1 MRARVPSRKTGIGSS
16 SPSERGK
23 ARRGP
28 THVPGNAAEVASAL
42 EGLELS
48 PTKSRGQSFLTDPF
62 VADAEAAL
70 VGTAP
75 GQPVLEVGGGL
86 GVLTRALLRRD
97 IGPLT
102 VIEKEPRLAAF
113 LRYHFGDRIVVVEG
127 DALVEPI
134 PKVRAVVG
142 NLPFSIA
149 TQLLMR
155 WFQESVPRV
164 VALVQKEVGD
174 RLAAGPGSKTY
185 GRISILAAFYG
196 TVECHQSV
204 PAAAFYPVPSVAG
217 RIVAFERRRGPSPV
231 HSLPT
236 LEALLDTLF
245 ASRRKQLGNLLPRA
259 LAQLHEPRLAAEVAH
274 RAEWPSE
281 WERLRPESL
290 APAAYFRLVNTL
302 GERDGPPRI
311 PLERHL

>member
-1 MRARVPSRKTGIGSS
+1 MDTRNTRATRNRASS
-16 SPSERGK
+16 SAAARGK
-23 ARRGP
+23 IRRGP
-28 THVPGNAAEVASAL
+28 THVPGNSAEVASAL

-75 GQPVLEVGGGL
+75 GEPVLEVGGGL
-86 GVLTRALLRRD
+86 GVLTQALLRRR

-102 VIEKEPRLAAF
+102 VIEREPRLAAF
-113 LRYHFGDRIVVVEG
+113 LRYHFGDRIQVVEA

-134 PKVRAVVG
+134 PSVRAIVG

-149 TQLLMR
+149 TPLLLR
-155 WFQESVPRV
+155 WFQGAVPRV

-185 GRISILAAFYG
+185 GRISILAALYG
-196 TVECHQSV
+196 TLESHQSV
-204 PAAAFYPVPSVAG
+204 PASAFYPVPKVDG
-217 RIVAFERRRGPSPV
+217 RLVVFDRRPGPLPV
-231 HSLPT
+231 SSLPT
-236 LEALLDTLF
+236 LESLLNTLF
-245 ASRRKQLGNLLPRA
+245 SSRRKQLGNLLPRA
-259 LAQLHEPRLAAEVAH
+259 LSRLHSARPATELAA
-274 RAEWPSE
+274 RAEWPTA

-290 APAAYFRLVNTL
+290 APEAYFRLVGAL
-302 GERDGPPRI
+302 GDPD
-311 PLERHL
+311 

>member
-1 MRARVPSRKTGIGSS
+1 VPRTSTVSS
-16 SPSERGK
+16 SRPDRGK

-42 EGLELS
+42 EGLELT

-70 VGTAP
+70 VGTPP
-75 GQPVLEVGGGL
+75 GEPVLEVGGGL
-86 GVLTRALLRRD
+86 GILTRALLRRD

-113 LRYHFGDRIVVVEG
+113 LRYHFGDRIHVVEG
-127 DALVEPI
+127 DALVEPT
-134 PKVRAVVG
+134 PPVRAVVG

-149 TQLLMR
+149 TPLLLR
-155 WFQESVPRV
+155 WFEEGVPRV

-174 RLAAGPGSKTY
+174 RIAAGPGSKTY
-185 GRISILAAFYG
+185 GRISILAALYG

-204 PAAAFYPVPSVAG
+204 PASAFYPVPTVDG
-217 RIVAFERRRGPSPV
+217 RLVVFDRRRGKLPVPSR
-231 HSLPT
+231 SM
-236 LEALLDTLF
+236 LESVLDTLF

-259 LAQLHEPRLAAEVAH
+259 LAKLHEPRPASELTR
-274 RAEWPSE
+274 RADWPTE
-281 WERLRPESL
+281 WEHLRPESL
-290 APAAYFRLVNTL
+290 APDAYFRLVRIL
-302 GERDGPPRI
+302 GEQG
-311 PLERHL
+311 

>member
-1 MRARVPSRKTGIGSS
+1 MPRTSTGSS
-16 SPSERGK
+16 SLRDRGK
-23 ARRGP
+23 SHRGP

-48 PTKSRGQSFLTDPF
+48 PTRSRGQSFLTDPF

-70 VGTAP
+70 VGTGP
-75 GQPVLEVGGGL
+75 GEPVLEVGGGL
-86 GVLTRALLRRD
+86 GILTRALLRRD

-113 LRYHFGDRIVVVEG
+113 LRYHFGDRVRVVEG
-127 DALVEPI
+127 DALVEPT
-134 PKVRAVVG
+134 PKARAIVG

-149 TQLLMR
+149 TPLLMR
-155 WFQESVPRV
+155 WLREGVPRV

-185 GRISILAAFYG
+185 GRISILAALYG

-204 PAAAFYPVPSVAG
+204 PASAFYPVPNVDG
-217 RIVAFERRRGPSPV
+217 RLIVFDRRRGTLPVPSLAPLE
-231 HSLPT
+231 SL
-236 LEALLDTLF
+236 LEALF
-245 ASRRKQLGNLLPRA
+245 SSRRKQLGNLLPRA
-259 LAQLHEPRLAAEVAH
+259 LGRLHEPRAAPQLAR
-274 RAEWPSE
+274 RAEWPTE

-290 APAAYFRLVNTL
+290 APDAYFRLARLL
-302 GERDGPPRI
+302 GERG
-311 PLERHL
+311 

>member
-1 MRARVPSRKTGIGSS
+1 MPRTSTGSL
-16 SPSERGK
+16 SPPDRGK

-28 THVPGNAAEVASAL
+28 THVPGNAAEVAAAL

-70 VGTAP
+70 VNIPP
-75 GQPVLEVGGGL
+75 GEPVLEVGGGL
-86 GVLTRALLRRD
+86 GILTRALLRRG

-113 LRYHFGDRIVVVEG
+113 LRYHFGNRIRVVEG
-127 DALVEPI
+127 DALVEPT
-134 PKVRAVVG
+134 PNVRAVVG
-142 NLPFSIA
+142 NLPFSVA
-149 TQLLMR
+149 TPLLMR
-155 WFQESVPRV
+155 WLAEGVPKV

-185 GRISILAAFYG
+185 GRLSVLAALYG
-196 TVECHQSV
+196 TLECHQSV
-204 PAAAFYPVPSVAG
+204 PASAFYPVPHVDGRLVVFHRRAG
-217 RIVAFERRRGPSPV
+217 RLPIS
-231 HSLPT
+231 SLPT

-259 LAQLHEPRLAAEVAH
+259 LARLHESRSAEELAR
-274 RAEWPSE
+274 RAEWPTD
-281 WERLRPESL
+281 WELLRPESL
-290 APAAYFRLVNTL
+290 APDAYFRLARL
-302 GERDGPPRI
+302 
-311 PLERHL
+311 LEKEP

>member
-1 MRARVPSRKTGIGSS
+1 VPRTSTGSS
-16 SPSERGK
+16 SPPDRGK

-28 THVPGNAAEVASAL
+28 THVPGNADEVASAL

-48 PTKSRGQSFLTDPF
+48 PTRSRGQSFLTDPF

-75 GQPVLEVGGGL
+75 GEPVLEVGGGL
-86 GVLTRALLRRD
+86 GILTRALLRRD

-113 LRYHFGDRIVVVEG
+113 LRYHFGDRIHVVEG
-127 DALVEPI
+127 DALVEPT
-134 PKVRAVVG
+134 PKVQAIVG

-149 TQLLMR
+149 TPLFMR
-155 WFQESVPRV
+155 WVGDGARRV

-185 GRISILAAFYG
+185 GRISILAALYG
-196 TVECHQSV
+196 TIECHQSV
-204 PAAAFYPVPSVAG
+204 PAAAFYPVPSVDG
-217 RIVAFERRRGPSPV
+217 RLVVFDRRSGKRPV
-231 HSLPT
+231 RSVRT
-236 LEALLDTLF
+236 LESMLDTLF
-245 ASRRKQLGNLLPRA
+245 ASRRKQLANLLPRA
-259 LAQLHEPRLAAEVAH
+259 LTKLHESRPASELAQ
-274 RAEWPSE
+274 RAEWPTE

-290 APAAYFRLVNTL
+290 APDAYFRLARVL
-302 GERDGPPRI
+302 EERG
-311 PLERHL
+311 